1 MQEPILIDPVNT
13 QVVEPETSRTNEL
26 ERMCEYDNCWY
37 TGISRSPEQVLG
49 LAFRGGS
56 NGQSAP
62 T

>member
-37 TGISRSPEQVLG
+37 TGISRSPEQVWSRLS
-49 LAFRGGS
+49 RW
-56 NGQSAP
+56 Q
-62 T
+62 